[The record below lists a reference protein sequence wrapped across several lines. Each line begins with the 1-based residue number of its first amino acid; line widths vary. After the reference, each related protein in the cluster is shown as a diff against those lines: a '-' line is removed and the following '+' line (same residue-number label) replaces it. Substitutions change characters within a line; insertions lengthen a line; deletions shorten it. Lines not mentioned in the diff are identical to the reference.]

1 MEELRILNEQYRDGN
16 PAVSDEEFDA
26 KLAAVEAKLDAAS
39 YLLFRAS
46 LMEKGGDIIHQYVI
60 GSLRKCNY
68 GEGQLRDYVLENHI
82 IRLLVAAKLDGMS
95 YTAKYLNGVL
105 IECATRGDG
114 QTGEDITAPARFVL
128 PNMISLKGL
137 LEIRG
142 EFVIPIEAVAAL
154 GYKNAR
160 NGVVGLMKKETILPE
175 RLMHVRGPVYQILNS
190 SLSRMQQYDE
200 LELMG
205 FEVPENY
212 IVTVRKEISET
223 EEILK
228 TILVKLQDKSE
239 YLIDGLVI
247 SSPGHVHEN
256 VALPQT
262 MVAFKVN
269 RDFVTTT
276 VTGMTIET
284 SKEGRLKGV
293 ATVEPVDIN
302 GTTISNV
309 SVYNFK
315 YVLENKIGAGAK
327 VIITKAG
334 EIIPKITEILE
345 PGYIDH
351 SLHWELCPSCGAVTC
366 IDGVDKRCTA
376 DPADCP
382 AQNVKSV
389 THFTR
394 NLDILGA
401 SETSLDKWGITSVT
415 QCLTFVPSDRN
426 GEKFKKNFED
436 KVFTTSKEELFG
448 ALNWN
453 GVGKSIFRK
462 IFAVASIEYVV
473 GRALNGASLGVEV
486 EGVGDLMWDK
496 IVAMV
501 EKNLEIVDTIVNDT
515 RHDFVY
521 TIIEP
526 TGAASLTDKSFCCT
540 GTLSKGRKEI
550 EAMIVDAG
558 GEIKSVSKKLD
569 FLVAGEKAGSKIAKA
584 EKAGVTVITED
595 QLMEMLG

>member
-1 MEELRILNEQYRDGN
+1 MPQLQMEELRILNEQYRDGN
-16 PAVSDEEFDA
+16 PVVSDEEFDS

-46 LMEKGGDIIHQYVI
+46 LMEKGGDIIHEYVI

-68 GEGQLRDYVLENHI
+68 GTDDLQNYLAENQI
-82 IRLLVAAKLDGMS
+82 LRLLVAAKLDGMS

-105 IECATRGDG
+105 IQCATRGDG
-114 QTGEDITAPARFVL
+114 QTGVDITAPARYVL

-142 EFVIPIEAVAAL
+142 EFVIPKAAVSAL
-154 GYKNAR
+154 GYANAR

-190 SLSRMQQYDE
+190 TAPRQQQYDE

-205 FEVPENY
+205 FEVPENFMLTCLKN
-212 IVTVRKEISET
+212 VAET
-223 EEILK
+223 NEVLK
-228 TILVKLQDKSE
+228 TGLEKLQEKSE
-239 YLIDGLVI
+239 YLIDGLVVSCPDHI
-247 SSPGHVHEN
+247 HEN
-256 VALPQT
+256 TALPRS

-269 RDFVTTT
+269 RDFVETT

-293 ATVEPVDIN
+293 ANVSPVDIN

-315 YVLENKIGAGAK
+315 YVLENKIGVGAK

-376 DPADCP
+376 NPDDCP

-401 SETSLDKWGITSVT
+401 SETSLDKWGITSVV
-415 QCLTFVPSDRN
+415 QCLTFIPSDRN
-426 GEKFKKNFED
+426 GEKFKQNFAGA
-436 KVFTTSKEELFG
+436 VMTTSKEELFG

-462 IFAVASIEYVV
+462 IFAVASMEFVT
-473 GRALNGASLGVEV
+473 GRALLA
-486 EGVGDLMWDK
+486 
-496 IVAMV
+496 I
-501 EKNLEIVDTIVNDT
+501 
-515 RHDFVY
+515 
-521 TIIEP
+521 
-526 TGAASLTDKSFCCT
+526 
-540 GTLSKGRKEI
+540 
-550 EAMIVDAG
+550 
-558 GEIKSVSKKLD
+558 
-569 FLVAGEKAGSKIAKA
+569 
-584 EKAGVTVITED
+584 
-595 QLMEMLG
+595 